1 MIERD
6 NQLSEDAALTGTIEF
21 CDEQVVGDPWQN
33 LFELCLYFAD
43 VARQRAAEATDQS
56 T

>member
-6 NQLSEDAALTGTIEF
+6 NQLPEDTPLTGTIEF
-21 CDEQVVGDPWQN
+21 CDEQVAGNPWQN
-33 LFELCLYFAD
+33 LFELCLHFAD
-43 VARQRAAEATDQS
+43 VARQRTAEATDQS